1 MAIIPP
7 NTTKL
12 CQVGPWC
19 GRPAQAV
26 LKSPDGDK
34 DICLTH
40 HRIFTTGEFG
50 ERAIPPW
57 TRERALDAL
66 INQDGL
72 DAGSA
77 AKRVNKHFGVSET
90 Q

>member
-1 MAIIPP
+1 M
-7 NTTKL
+7 TL
-12 CQVGPWC
+12 CQVVSEPKC
-19 GRPAQAV
+19 GRPAQV
-26 LKSPDGDK
+26 VWQTPVGDL

-40 HRIFTTGEFG
+40 YRIFTIGEFG

-72 DAGSA
+72 DACSA